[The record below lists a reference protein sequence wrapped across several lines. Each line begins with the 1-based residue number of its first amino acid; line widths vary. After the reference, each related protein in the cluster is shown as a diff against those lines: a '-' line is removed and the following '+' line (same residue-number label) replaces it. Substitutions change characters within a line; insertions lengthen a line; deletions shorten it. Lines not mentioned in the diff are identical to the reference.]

1 MGEGGAPD
9 SSSPSPIGYLF
20 SVPQARQR
28 SADFS
33 PQRSAH
39 RKDAA
44 ECSGGGGTFERCCG
58 LKSALRRLA
67 CGTLKQIIPSDGR
80 GEAPRPIPPSPS
92 PIGWE
97 RGGVR
102 GRLLVLS
109 LVLSR
114 ASWI

>member
-1 MGEGGAPD
+1 MKVIADILGGWRLVRA
-9 SSSPSPIGYLF
+9 
-20 SVPQARQR
+20 ARQAMPTPCRQEYLVSVAQTRRR

-67 CGTLKQIIPSDGR
+67 CGTLNRYQYLVSVSDS
-80 GEAPRPIPPSPS
+80 AP
-92 PIGWE
+92 
-97 RGGVR
+97 
-102 GRLLVLS
+102 
-109 LVLSR
+109 
-114 ASWI
+114 ASWSAAV